1 MKKIKTLEISAKR
14 WFQKSYGNTY
24 HVVKAVVN
32 GKDVVVS
39 GVTYGYGNH
48 FLTTIADL
56 LRDRGYTVPEDNSK
70 AFCHD
75 DEIPIHRGRC
85 KKKERLSFLARGV
98 GMYNKY
104 LRNIK
109 WAVFTII
116 DRATQDDRKSKVKVS
131 GAFSCP
137 SNAEEFIKT
146 LPTGHKWYV
155 LDFDRLERFE
165 EFYNYVQ
172 NINEQYG
179 DYAIFH
185 INDGGFLVD
194 ELNWFSLCP

>member
-1 MKKIKTLEISAKR
+1 MMTK
-14 WFQKSYGNTY
+14 FP
-24 HVVKAVVN
+24 
-32 GKDVVVS
+32 
-39 GVTYGYGNH
+39 
-48 FLTTIADL
+48 
-56 LRDRGYTVPEDNSK
+56 YTVEDVK
-70 AFCHD
+70 
-75 DEIPIHRGRC
+75 R
-85 KKKERLSFLARGV
+85 KKRLSFLARGV